1 MPTNRFPPDAVRVWH
16 GFRISTL
23 TVEDFC
29 SRLGSVFM
37 PATVELQVA
46 IGLNVYAPTVT
57 AGLEGKPDTVP
68 DETAIVFWDSQ
79 DVYHAAFNTLAAR
92 SYTLLH
98 SVVFTSESHAF
109 FPVPFSGNLSS
120 GQPAYF
126 AAGQADWMQGTIRHL
141 IGSRPRDTS
150 AEAFVA
156 QIGAT
161 LGDAS
166 SPQPERAIVCAN
178 DDYLTYWELQPTGEV
193 ASASTIDALSACLG
207 WTQTFEAKPTTLDGA
222 LWDEWDG
229 IAVTPGDSFNYQ
241 FKRRWEQ

>member
-57 AGLEGKPDTVP
+57 AGLDGKPDTVP

-98 SVVFTSESHAF
+98 SVVFTPDSHAF
-109 FPVPFSGNLSS
+109 FPVPFSSSHFVS
-120 GQPAYF
+120 GQPAYL
-126 AAGQADWMQGTIRHL
+126 ATGQADWMHGTIHHL
-141 IGSRPRDTS
+141 IGSRPNEMS

-161 LGDAS
+161 LRDAS
-166 SPQPERAIVCAN
+166 SPPAHAIVCAADN
-178 DDYLTYWELQPTGEV
+178 YLTYWELRPNGEAATV
-193 ASASTIDALSACLG
+193 STIDALSDCLE
-207 WTQTFEAKPTTLDGA
+207 WKQNFEAKPTTLGGA
-222 LWDEWDG
+222 LWDEWEG
-229 IAVTPGDSFNYQ
+229 IAVTPGESFNYQ
-241 FKRRWEQ
+241 FTRRWEQ